1 MITREMIK
9 KGFENGIIYDIREIL
24 EKVDQEGLENLV
36 RNAVAYSQSNNN
48 SKVNWIAQELFAD
61 VIPDEMIAEIFNK
74 E

>member
-1 MITREMIK
+1 MNDIQFARYS
-9 KGFENGIIYDIREIL
+9 YDIREIL
-24 EKVDQEGLENLV
+24 EKVDREGLENLV